1 MPGILSRF
9 VIPTMPRVL
18 QDGETFCIDANRY
31 ANIARFINHSCR
43 PNVVPVKVFAEHQDL
58 RFPHI
63 ALFACRDI
71 KKGEDLGFDYGERS
85 LPLQLLLSWT
95 ILSHTSVL

>member
-1 MPGILSRF
+1 M
-9 VIPTMPRVL
+9 

-31 ANIARFINHSCR
+31 ANLARFINHSCR

-71 KKGEDLGFDYGERS
+71 KKGDELGFDYGKRPDPS
-85 LPLQLLLSWT
+85 PPLNAVL
-95 ILSHTSVL
+95 ILHPFSSYR

>member
-1 MPGILSRF
+1 MITVDSCFTVKRGCS
-9 VIPTMPRVL
+9 L

-31 ANIARFINHSCR
+31 ANLARFINHSCR

-71 KKGEDLGFDYGERS
+71 KKGDELGFDYGKRPDPS
-85 LPLQLLLSWT
+85 PPLNGVL
-95 ILSHTSVL
+95 ILYPFSSFR